1 MHLEG
6 FPQPVTLRDG
16 THVVIRPL
24 RAIDGSELLEFYR
37 SFPEEERQFLRD
49 DVSSPEWVDR
59 FLKKVDF
66 EEVVSLVAELDGAVI
81 GETTLYRTRYG
92 WTRHVGEI
100 RVAVAHALRRKG
112 LGTAL
117 ARTLVK
123 LATNMGIE
131 KMVVQVVENQVAARR
146 TFEKLGFSQEATLRA
161 HVKDVRGMKRD
172 VMVMSND
179 VSHIWQAMEAMVSD
193 YSPTVE

>member
-6 FPQPVTLRDG
+6 FPQHVTLRDG
-16 THVVIRPL
+16 TQVVIRPL
-24 RAIDGSELLEFYR
+24 RAIDGAELLEFYR
-37 SFPEEERQFLRD
+37 AFPEEERQFLRD
-49 DVSSPEWVDR
+49 DVSSPEWVER

-66 EEVVSLVAELDGAVI
+66 EEVVSLVAELDGAVV

-100 RVAVAHALRRKG
+100 RVAVAHSLRRKG

-117 ARTLVK
+117 ARTLVR

-146 TFEKLGFSQEATLRA
+146 TFEKLGFTHEATLRA
-161 HVKDVRGMKRD
+161 HVRDIRGLKRD
-172 VMVMSND
+172 LLVLSND
-179 VSHIWQAMEAMVSD
+179 VSHIWQAMEAMIAD
-193 YSPTVE
+193 YSPTHE